1 MANVIEKV
9 RAIAADAGR
18 TGMAVGAPVVTL
30 DGVMPVEFVEPG
42 DRIVTRTGIRKLTA
56 KRASRYTGTAYVVK
70 GGSLG
75 HVLKGEDSVL
85 LPATRVLVRDWRA
98 VALFGVEAA
107 RVKIEALEDGEFVL
121 AVRVTDL
128 PVFTLEFDGED
139 VAFAAGMEIGCGA
152 AEPALA

>member
-98 VALFGVEAA
+98 MALFGVEASRDTAA
-107 RVKIEALEDGEFVL
+107 RVT
-121 AVRVTDL
+121 R
-128 PVFTLEFDGED
+128 
-139 VAFAAGMEIGCGA
+139 VAFSRIARQGFQQDWSNVS
-152 AEPALA
+152 LSRSRS